1 MRSTPKALRH
11 HRILELVSSEPMV
24 TQEEMVRRLT
34 RQGLKVT
41 QATLSRDIKELGL
54 VKSAD
59 GYAAPG
65 TIADA
70 VPTPSLS
77 HLLREFVVDVREAQT
92 LLVLTGSGAGQV
104 LSVEDELRRQAVPL
118 GDRVVFTGRMHPQKN
133 LPLLLEA
140 WTQVARQTPANLIL
154 IGPGEDREA
163 LSGMAERSGIIDRV
177 QFAGAVS
184 DPAAA

>member
-1 MRSTPKALRH
+1 
-11 HRILELVSSEPMV
+11 MV

-65 TIADA
+65 TIGDA

-77 HLLREFVVDVREAQT
+77 HLLREFVVDVREAQN
-92 LLVLTGSGAGQV
+92 LLVLKTPPGSAQPVARAIDAESWPELVGTIAGDDTIV
-104 LSVEDELRRQAVPL
+104 VISSDTKSRRQL
-118 GDRVVFTGRMHPQKN
+118 GKR
-133 LPLLLEA
+133 
-140 WTQVARQTPANLIL
+140 I
-154 IGPGEDREA
+154 REQ
-163 LSGMAERSGIIDRV
+163 MA
-177 QFAGAVS
+177 
-184 DPAAA
+184 